1 MAMKHQ
7 LIAYNQH
14 DPSVV
19 RPVLQATHRSLRCS
33 TTRMRNSFLPQTVR
47 MLNAP
52 ASQIF
57 SLDFIYYLFI
67 YLLIIG
73 TFVCLFEMYVWSW
86 SVRNAFSFCC
96 SINKMTI
103 NLIWFDFDLIWSIVD
118 VAVLREE
125 IQKALQDKF
134 PTDMHIQ
141 IANNEVYIG
150 IKYAVGMV
158 LTNGSTGGLT
168 DFGVN
173 PNSCCE
179 GHTSI
184 HCEKLDCLVG
194 WTSQELYP
202 WENKHCESARA
213 FRAVWHVPI
222 NTLCAWWKR
231 HCIPETI
238 HMCSIDSIS
247 F

>member
-1 MAMKHQ
+1 MLHHQ
-7 LIAYNQH
+7 AAEQLPTSNCQDAQCT
-14 DPSVV
+14 SV
-19 RPVLQATHRSLRCS
+19 PDLLTGLY
-33 TTRMRNSFLPQTVR
+33 L
-47 MLNAP
+47 
-52 ASQIF
+52 
-57 SLDFIYYLFI
+57 LFI
-67 YLLIIG
+67 YLFINHWD
-73 TFVCLFEMYVWSW
+73 VCLFVWN
-86 SVRNAFSFCC
+86 VCLILIREKRLLVLLFNQQND
-96 SINKMTI
+96 NKFD
-103 NLIWFDFDLIWSIVD
+103 LIWIWSIVD